1 MLERTTISFFGRTN
15 TGKSSLINALTNQ
28 DVSIVSAI
36 QGTTTDPVKKVMELL
51 PIGPVTIID
60 TPGLDDKS
68 ELGTER
74 IKKAVRILDSTQI
87 AVLVTDL
94 TDSDSC
100 NFSYEENLISE
111 FKKRQIPFLIAVNKC
126 DDSKKN
132 PTEPCD
138 TAFDG
143 VLRRGSGTTQEP
155 PFDGA
160 QEPLRD
166 HPSTGLRD
174 HVLSALKNCS
184 SENLIFLSAKNGRNI
199 NLLKNKLGE
208 LYTKIS
214 KSQINTPLVRDLIPQ
229 NSTVIL
235 VIPIDE
241 AAPKDRLILPQQ
253 MVLRELLEYGAIPL
267 CCTPETLQTTLNSLK
282 NPPALVITDSQVFEE
297 VSNILPE
304 SVPLTSFSILM
315 ARYKGSLEL
324 LLKGI
329 TALDSIKDG
338 DTILISEG
346 CTHHRQCGDIG
357 SVKIPA
363 WIKSYCKTEPVFEFS
378 SGNSFPED
386 LSKYSLIVHC
396 GGCMLNQNEM
406 QSRIKRAAENNI
418 PITNYGMLIAK
429 IKGIL
434 NRSLAPLKI

>member
-1 MLERTTISFFGRTN
+1 M
-15 TGKSSLINALTNQ
+15 
-28 DVSIVSAI
+28 
-36 QGTTTDPVKKVMELL
+36 
-51 PIGPVTIID
+51 
-60 TPGLDDKS
+60 
-68 ELGTER
+68 
-74 IKKAVRILDSTQI
+74 
-87 AVLVTDL
+87 
-94 TDSDSC
+94 
-100 NFSYEENLISE
+100 
-111 FKKRQIPFLIAVNKC
+111 
-126 DDSKKN
+126 
-132 PTEPCD
+132 
-138 TAFDG
+138 
-143 VLRRGSGTTQEP
+143 
-155 PFDGA
+155 
-160 QEPLRD
+160 
-166 HPSTGLRD
+166 
-174 HVLSALKNCS
+174 LSALKNCP

-199 NLLKNKLGE
+199 NLLKDKLGE

-214 KSQINTPLVRDLIPQ
+214 KSQINKPLVRDLIPQ
-229 NSTVIL
+229 NSTIIL

-267 CCTPETLQTTLNSLK
+267 CCTPETLQATLNSLK
-282 NPPALVITDSQVFEE
+282 NPPALVITDSQAFEE
-297 VSNILPE
+297 VSNILPD
-304 SVPLTSFSILM
+304 SIPLTSFSILM

-329 TALDSIKDG
+329 TTLDSIKDG
-338 DTILISEG
+338 DKILISEG

-406 QSRIKRAAENNI
+406 QSRIKRTTENNI

-434 NRSLAPLKI
+434 DRSLTPLKI

>member
-60 TPGLDDKS
+60 TPGLDDSS

-74 IKKAVRILDSTQI
+74 IKKAFRILDSTQI
-87 AVLVTDL
+87 AVLVTDS
-94 TDSDSC
+94 TDSDSHS
-100 NFSYEENLISE
+100 FSFEENLISE

-126 DDSKKN
+126 DENTICKHS
-132 PTEPCD
+132 
-138 TAFDG
+138 A
-143 VLRRGSGTTQEP
+143 
-155 PFDGA
+155 
-160 QEPLRD
+160 
-166 HPSTGLRD
+166 PSTKLRD
-174 HVLSALKNCS
+174 HVLSVLKNYP
-184 SENLIFLSAKNGRNI
+184 SENFIFLSAKNGRNI
-199 NLLKNKLGE
+199 NLLKDKLGE
-208 LYTKIS
+208 LYTKIT
-214 KSQINTPLVRDLIPQ
+214 KSQINKPLVRDLVSQ

-282 NPPALVITDSQVFEE
+282 NPPALVITDSQAFEE

-338 DTILISEG
+338 DKILISEG

-418 PITNYGMLIAK
+418 QITNYGMLIAK

-434 NRSLAPLKI
+434 DRSLAPLKI

>member
-28 DVSIVSAI
+28 DISIVSDI

-68 ELGTER
+68 ALGTER

-87 AVLVTDL
+87 AVLVTDS

-126 DDSKKN
+126 DENTICKHSD
-132 PTEPCD
+132 
-138 TAFDG
+138 
-143 VLRRGSGTTQEP
+143 
-155 PFDGA
+155 
-160 QEPLRD
+160 
-166 HPSTGLRD
+166 PSTRLRNR
-174 HVLSALKNCS
+174 VLSVLKNCS

-214 KSQINTPLVRDLIPQ
+214 KSQINKPLVRDLIPQ

-267 CCTPETLQTTLNSLK
+267 CCTPESLQITLDSLK
-282 NPPALVITDSQVFEE
+282 NPPALVITDSQAFEE

-363 WIKSYCKTEPVFEFS
+363 WIKSYCKTEPVFDFS

>member
-28 DVSIVSAI
+28 DVSIVSDI

-60 TPGLDDKS
+60 TPGLDDSS

-87 AVLVTDL
+87 AVLVTDS
-94 TDSDSC
+94 TDSDSL
-100 NFSYEENLISE
+100 NFSYEEKLISE

-126 DDSKKN
+126 DENTICKHSDPS
-132 PTEPCD
+132 T
-138 TAFDG
+138 
-143 VLRRGSGTTQEP
+143 R
-155 PFDGA
+155 PFDKA

-174 HVLSALKNCS
+174 RVLSALKNYS

-199 NLLKNKLGE
+199 NLLKDKLGE
-208 LYTKIS
+208 LYTKITNAQVN
-214 KSQINTPLVRDLIPQ
+214 KPLVRDLIPQ
-229 NSTVIL
+229 NNTIIL

-253 MVLRELLEYGAIPL
+253 IVLRELLEYGAIPL

-282 NPPALVITDSQVFEE
+282 NPPALVITDSQAFEE

-304 SVPLTSFSILM
+304 SVQLTSFSILM

-338 DTILISEG
+338 DKILISEG

-363 WIKSYCKTEPVFEFS
+363 WIKSYCKAEAVFEFS

-406 QSRIKRAAENNI
+406 QSRIKRATENNI

>member
-126 DDSKKN
+126 DENTICKHSDPS
-132 PTEPCD
+132 TRS
-138 TAFDG
+138 FDG

-155 PFDGA
+155 
-160 QEPLRD
+160 LRD

-174 HVLSALKNCS
+174 RVLSALKNCS

-282 NPPALVITDSQVFEE
+282 NPPALVITDSQAFEE

-363 WIKSYCKTEPVFEFS
+363 WIKSYCKSEPVFEFS

>member
-1 MLERTTISFFGRTN
+1 MLERITISFFGRTN

-28 DVSIVSAI
+28 DVSIVSDI

-60 TPGLDDKS
+60 TPGLDDSS

-87 AVLVTDL
+87 AVLVTDS
-94 TDSDSC
+94 TDSDSR

-126 DDSKKN
+126 DDS
-132 PTEPCD
+132 
-138 TAFDG
+138 
-143 VLRRGSGTTQEP
+143 V
-155 PFDGA
+155 
-160 QEPLRD
+160 
-166 HPSTGLRD
+166 
-174 HVLSALKNCS
+174 LKNYP

-199 NLLKNKLGE
+199 NLLKEKLGE

-214 KSQINTPLVRDLIPQ
+214 NAQVNKPLVRDLIPQ
-229 NSTVIL
+229 NSTIIL
-235 VIPIDE
+235 IIPIDE

-282 NPPALVITDSQVFEE
+282 NPPALVITDSQAFEE

-304 SVPLTSFSILM
+304 RVPLTSFSILM

-338 DTILISEG
+338 DKILISEG

-406 QSRIKRAAENNI
+406 QSRIKRATENNI

-434 NRSLAPLKI
+434 DRSLAPLKI

>member
-132 PTEPCD
+132 PTEPL
-138 TAFDG
+138 DG
-143 VLRRGSGTTQEP
+143 
-155 PFDGA
+155 
-160 QEPLRD
+160 
-166 HPSTGLRD
+166 GLRD
-174 HVLSALKNCS
+174 RVLSALKNCS

-199 NLLKNKLGE
+199 NLLKDKLGE

-434 NRSLAPLKI
+434 ERSLKPLNK

>member
-1 MLERTTISFFGRTN
+1 MLERITISFFGRTN
-15 TGKSSLINALTNQ
+15 TGKSSLINTLTNQ
-28 DVSIVSAI
+28 DVSIVSDI

-60 TPGLDDKS
+60 TPGLDDSS

-87 AVLVTDL
+87 AVLVTDS

-126 DDSKKN
+126 DENTICKHSDPS
-132 PTEPCD
+132 TRS
-138 TAFDG
+138 FDG
-143 VLRRGSGTTQEP
+143 ALRQGSGT
-155 PFDGA
+155 A
-160 QEPLRD
+160 QGPLRD
-166 HPSTGLRD
+166 HPSTRLRD
-174 HVLSALKNCS
+174 HVLSALKNCP

-199 NLLKNKLGE
+199 NLLKDKLGK

-214 KSQINTPLVRDLIPQ
+214 KSQINKPLVRDLIPQ
-229 NSTVIL
+229 NSTIIL

-267 CCTPETLQTTLNSLK
+267 CCTPETLQITLDSLK
-282 NPPALVITDSQVFEE
+282 NPPALVITDSQAFEE

-304 SVPLTSFSILM
+304 RVPLTSFSILM

-329 TALDSIKDG
+329 TALDRIKDG
-338 DTILISEG
+338 DKILISEG

-363 WIKSYCKTEPVFEFS
+363 WIKSYCKAEAVFKFS

-406 QSRIKRAAENNI
+406 QSRIKRAAENDI

>member
-1 MLERTTISFFGRTN
+1 MHERITISFFGRTN
-15 TGKSSLINALTNQ
+15 TGKSSLINTLTNQ
-28 DVSIVSAI
+28 DVSIVSDI
-36 QGTTTDPVKKVMELL
+36 KGTTTDPVKKVMELL

-60 TPGLDDKS
+60 TPGLDDRS

-87 AVLVTDL
+87 AVLVTDS
-94 TDSDSC
+94 TDSEIYD
-100 NFSYEENLISE
+100 FSYEENLISE

-126 DDSKKN
+126 DDSKRN
-132 PTEPCD
+132 PTE
-138 TAFDG
+138 
-143 VLRRGSGTTQEP
+143 

-160 QEPLRD
+160 QGPLRN
-166 HPSTGLRD
+166 HPSTGPFDEAQGPHRD
-174 HVLSALKNCS
+174 HVLSVLKNCS
-184 SENLIFLSAKNGRNI
+184 SGNLIPVSAKNGWNI
-199 NLLKNKLGE
+199 NLLKDKLGE
-208 LYTKIS
+208 LYSTVSDVQKN
-214 KSQINTPLVRDLIPQ
+214 KPLVRDLIPQ
-229 NSTVIL
+229 NSTIIL

-282 NPPALVITDSQVFEE
+282 NPPALVITDSQAFEE
-297 VSNILPE
+297 VSNILPQNI
-304 SVPLTSFSILM
+304 SLTSFSILM

-338 DTILISEG
+338 DKILISEG

-357 SVKIPA
+357 SVKIPT
-363 WIKSYCKTEPVFEFS
+363 WIRSYCKAEPVFEFS

-406 QSRIKRAAENNI
+406 QSRIKHAAEKNI

-434 NRSLAPLKI
+434 DRSLAPLKI

>member
-1 MLERTTISFFGRTN
+1 MKQLKIPTEGISDFKTGKNMLERTTISFFGRTN

-28 DVSIVSAI
+28 DVSIVSDI

-87 AVLVTDL
+87 AVLVTDS

-126 DDSKKN
+126 DENTICKN
-132 PTEPCD
+132 SDPST
-138 TAFDG
+138 
-143 VLRRGSGTTQEP
+143 R

-160 QEPLRD
+160 QGP
-166 HPSTGLRD
+166 
-174 HVLSALKNCS
+174 HVISIKKLF

-199 NLLKNKLGE
+199 NLLKDKLGE

-214 KSQINTPLVRDLIPQ
+214 KLQINKPLVRDLIPQ
-229 NSTVIL
+229 NSTIIL

-267 CCTPETLQTTLNSLK
+267 CCTPKSLQITLDSLK
-282 NPPALVITDSQVFEE
+282 NPPALAITDSQAFEE

-304 SVPLTSFSILM
+304 RVPLTSFSILM
-315 ARYKGSLEL
+315 ARYIGSLEL

-338 DTILISEG
+338 DKILISEG

-406 QSRIKRAAENNI
+406 QSRIKRATENNI

-434 NRSLAPLKI
+434 DRSLAPLKI

>member
-1 MLERTTISFFGRTN
+1 MLERITISFFGRTN
-15 TGKSSLINALTNQ
+15 TGKSSLINTLTNQ
-28 DVSIVSAI
+28 DVSIVSDI

-60 TPGLDDKS
+60 TPGLDDSS

-87 AVLVTDL
+87 AVLVTDS

-111 FKKRQIPFLIAVNKC
+111 FKKHQIPFLIAVNKC
-126 DDSKKN
+126 DENTICKHSA
-132 PTEPCD
+132 PSTRS
-138 TAFDG
+138 FDEA
-143 VLRRGSGTTQEP
+143 LRQGSGT
-155 PFDGA
+155 A
-160 QEPLRD
+160 QEALRD
-166 HPSTGLRD
+166 R
-174 HVLSALKNCS
+174 VLSALKNCP

-214 KSQINTPLVRDLIPQ
+214 KSQINKPLVRDLIPQ
-229 NSTVIL
+229 NSTIIL

-253 MVLRELLEYGAIPL
+253 MVLRELLEYGAIPI
-267 CCTPETLQTTLNSLK
+267 CCTPETLQITLDSLK
-282 NPPALVITDSQVFEE
+282 NPPALVITDSQAFEE

-304 SVPLTSFSILM
+304 SIPLTSFSILM

-329 TALDSIKDG
+329 TALDRIKDG
-338 DTILISEG
+338 DKILISEG

-406 QSRIKRAAENNI
+406 QSRIKRAAETNI